1 VTEDFLTSFMINVYV
16 FIYGIGEKIAGFI
29 QTITGII
36 LPKIII
42 SALGF
47 LILLIISLFLVIVV
61 NKTIQNRKKSVTITN
76 EKQVANK
83 INSESKDQKRVTNKT
98 MSRPQNEKSE
108 VTNTISEELSEKK
121 ELSKQSF
128 SENYPGTYVSG
139 GIMTRDENNL
149 KNFINELR
157 RIDKIIRLYLEKW
170 RTEHSKDADDLLG
183 LCITENEVNTIIQT
197 QMYEPETGSVNEKIQ
212 TVSREIFESLEKE
225 KSMRLHDLKNL
236 FQLDSFEVGILLI
249 CLASELDMKCEKL
262 CSYLQNDITK
272 KRPTV
277 DLVINMLCPSM
288 EEKFKAREHFSTAGP
303 LIRNHLIYLGND
315 EPEGQIPLLSRSIKI
330 DERIINYLLGSDEIE
345 QRIRTY
351 STIKNEL
358 IRSFDDLIIPDSD
371 KKAFMEL
378 LKHRSNIRNPIFYFH
393 GAYGTG
399 KKFTAEII
407 CRELEMPLLVV
418 DSNILMKVDPLD
430 TLRIIIRESRLQNSS
445 LYLEGFGALLEKEA
459 EINAAGL
466 FQELD
471 LFPNWIF
478 LAGELPYTPA
488 GVLEEHGFID
498 VVFPIPSFEF
508 RKQLWKKILEENV
521 PDLDIDALASKF
533 NFSGGQIKDA
543 ISSARNLA
551 MVKNPKNP
559 AISMEDLYHGCKA
572 QSNKSLSAFA
582 KNIPPRYTWE
592 DIVLP
597 KDIKAQL
604 REVSGY
610 IKHKGKV
617 YTDWGFDAKL
627 SLGKGLNVLF
637 SGSSGAGKT
646 MAAEVI
652 AKESG
657 LDLYKIDLSTVV
669 SKYIGET
676 EKILKKIFLEAETS
690 NAILFFDEADALFGK
705 RSEVKDAHDRYANI
719 ETNYLLQ
726 KMEEHE
732 GIVILASNFKA
743 NIDDAFL
750 RRIHFAVEFTSP
762 EEDLRKSIW
771 TNIFP
776 KKMKK
781 GHDVDFSFLSKF
793 KITGGNIKNIA
804 LNAAFLAAGDNS
816 DEVKM
821 EHIIRATKREFQK
834 MGKLCTPAD
843 FGEYYELV
851 K

>member
-1 VTEDFLTSFMINVYV
+1 VAEDLLTSSLTN
-16 FIYGIGEKIAGFI
+16 IYAIVHGIGEKIAGLFQNI
-29 QTITGII
+29 SGVALPQVMIEAIGLLVI
-36 LPKIII
+36 L
-42 SALGF
+42 A
-47 LILLIISLFLVIVV
+47 ILLVFAIVA
-61 NKTIQNRKKSVTITN
+61 NKSIKRKKSKNDTSTKPKNEQQHIDEKETETIIT
-76 EKQVANK
+76 EMTDNK
-83 INSESKDQKRVTNKT
+83 L
-98 MSRPQNEKSE
+98 PAY
-108 VTNTISEELSEKK
+108 NTISEPRIDEKETDK
-121 ELSKQSF
+121 ISRPK
-128 SENYPGTYVSG
+128 NYRGSNLSG
-139 GIMTRDENNL
+139 GIKTKDGNNL
-149 KNFINELR
+149 ENLINELR
-157 RIDKIIRLYLEKW
+157 RIDLIIRLYYEKW
-170 RTEHSKDADDLLG
+170 RKEHSKDDDNLLG
-183 LCITENEVNTIIQT
+183 LCITENEVNAIMEAQT
-197 QMYEPETGSVNEKIQ
+197 YELEANSMNEKIQ
-212 TVSREIFESLEKE
+212 TICREIYKSLEKE
-225 KSMRLHDLKNL
+225 KSLRLHDLQKL
-236 FQLDSFEVGILLI
+236 FDLDSFEVGTLLI

-272 KRPTV
+272 KRPIV
-277 DLVINMLCPSM
+277 NLVINMLCPSL
-288 EEKFKAREHFSTAGP
+288 EEKFKAREYFSPAAP
-303 LIRNHLIYLGND
+303 LIRNRLIYLRDD
-315 EPEGQIPLLSRSIKI
+315 ETEGHIPLLSRSIKI
-330 DERIINYLLGSDEIE
+330 DERIINYLLGLDEID

-351 STIKNEL
+351 STMKNEL
-358 IRSFDDLIIPDSD
+358 IRSFDDLIIPDSK
-371 KKAFMEL
+371 KKAFVEL
-378 LKHRSNIRNPIFYFH
+378 LKHRANIGNPIFYFH

-399 KKFTAEII
+399 KKLTAGII
-407 CRELEMPLLVV
+407 CKELGMPLLVV
-418 DSNILMKVDPLD
+418 DSNVFMKEDPLD
-430 TLRIIIRESRLQNSS
+430 TLRIIIREARLQNSL
-445 LYLEGFGALLEKEA
+445 LYLEGFGVLLEQEA
-459 EINAAGL
+459 EINVAGL
-466 FQELD
+466 FQELE
-471 LFPNWIF
+471 LFENWIF

-488 GVLEEHGFID
+488 SVLEKHGFID
-498 VVFPIPSFEF
+498 VAFPIPSFEF
-508 RKQLWKKILEENV
+508 RKQLWEKLLKENV
-521 PDLDIDALASKF
+521 PNLDIDALASKF
-533 NFSGGQIKDA
+533 NFSGGQIEDA

-551 MVKNPKNP
+551 MVKNPENP
-559 AISMEDLYHGCKA
+559 AISMDDLYRGCKA

-582 KNIPPRYTWE
+582 KNIPPRYKWE

-597 KDIKAQL
+597 KDIEAQL

-617 YTDWGFDAKL
+617 YTDWGFDVKL

-743 NIDDAFL
+743 NIDEAFL
-750 RRIHFAVEFTSP
+750 RRMHFAVEFTSP
-762 EEDLRKSIW
+762 EEDLRERIW
-771 TNIFP
+771 THIFP
-776 KKMKK
+776 KKTKMSP
-781 GHDVDFSFLSKF
+781 DVDFSFLSKF

-834 MGKLCTPAD
+834 MGKLCTFGD
-843 FGEYYELV
+843 FGEYYALV